1 MERVFRW
8 RDVIMI
14 GACNGIKSGV
24 ELGSDFPDAID
35 DYIGR
40 EEHIQAVSEIL
51 AILNLTFVIEVG
63 VIVSGM
69 DPSVGTAASCD
80 ADGLAKFQAHAT
92 LQRLLNRR
100 GMGLDLPSAVVGP
113 VIGQMDKI
121 SFHVTKIQNRLS
133 LPTKS

>member
-80 ADGLAKFQAHAT
+80 ADGLAKFQAETAFQLGLHAG
-92 LQRLLNRR
+92 RLRLN
-100 GMGLDLPSAVVGP
+100 LPSAVVGA
-113 VIGQMDKI
+113 VICQMDKI